1 LYKYLD
7 LKTVH
12 LEITSKCNARCP
24 MCLRT
29 VCGGQDNPQLPL
41 VELSLGDIKKI
52 FPVEFVAQL
61 SRMFMCGNYGDPII
75 AKDTLPAFQY
85 FREHNPDIRL
95 DMFTNGSA
103 RSEDFWRELA
113 RVIDTVHFSVD
124 GLEDTN
130 HLYRKGTHFP
140 TIMRNV
146 RAYLDAGGQAVWDFI
161 VFRHNE
167 HQIEEARALS
177 KELGFK
183 SFNLKKTGRFFSN
196 VKMEAKDQQVV
207 FNRKGEVDYY
217 LEMPQD
223 PEYHNPAL
231 LKEKAL
237 VKKYGSLE
245 NYLDQTPVK
254 CKVSQEKSIYISAE
268 GHAFPCCWTA
278 NQLYPWYYP
287 AKKSYMWKI
296 LDQLEGGLDGLNAKH
311 ASLESIV
318 NGPFFQEIITSS
330 WDKKSIKDGK
340 PKCCAKTCGTEFDP
354 FNAQFAKS
362 QPPSESGS
370 VLRRWLGMIQ

>member
-1 LYKYLD
+1 LYKYHELR
-7 LKTVH
+7 TVH

-41 VELSLGDIKKI
+41 VELSLSDIKNI
-52 FPVEFVAQL
+52 FPVSFVSQL
-61 SRMFMCGNYGDPII
+61 NRMFMCGNYGDPII
-75 AKDTLPAFQY
+75 AKDTLPVFKY
-85 FREHNPDIRL
+85 FREHNSNIRL

-103 RSEDFWRELA
+103 RNEDFWRELA
-113 RVIDTVHFSVD
+113 TVVDTVHFSVD

-140 TIMRNV
+140 TIMKNA
-146 RAYLDAGGQAVWDFI
+146 RAFMGGGGKAVWDFI

-167 HQIEEARALS
+167 HQIDEAQLLS
-177 KELGFK
+177 QEMGFK

-196 VKMEAKDQQVV
+196 TKMEAKSRQVV
-207 FNRKGEVDYY
+207 YDRQGEVDYY
-217 LEMPQD
+217 LELPQ
-223 PEYHNPAL
+223 NPDFQNSAL
-231 LKEKAL
+231 LKEKQL
-237 VKKYGSLE
+237 VEKYGSLE
-245 NYLDQTPVK
+245 NYLNQTPVR
-254 CKVSQEKSIYISAE
+254 CKVAKEKSIYISAV

-287 AKKSYMWKI
+287 AKKSYMWKL
-296 LDQLEGGLDGLNAKH
+296 LDQLEEGVDGLSAKQN
-311 ASLESIV
+311 SLESIV
-318 NGPFFQEIITSS
+318 NGAFFQDILTSS

-354 FNAQFAKS
+354 FKAQFTKTQTKS
-362 QPPSESGS
+362 GASSI
-370 VLRRWLGMIQ
+370 LRNWLGMIK